1 MERGEAAGGALPER
15 FGFEF
20 RGNGAEFFRIWIVNL
35 ALSLVTLGVY
45 SAWAKV
51 RTQRYFYGNT
61 YIAGHALD
69 YDASPW
75 RILLGRTIALALF
88 LSYSLSVSIWQRSL
102 PLWYLLFGFALPWLI
117 NSSLRF
123 NARNTTYR
131 NIRFNFTGTYV
142 GALVAYILWSILGYA
157 TLGILMPQARK
168 ERDYFF
174 VNHHA
179 YAGKPFETS
188 FSTLSIYLVYAAG
201 IAVFL
206 VLGVGV
212 GAAFALVPLL
222 RHGLGLAQ
230 KSGLA
235 WLMPFGIS
243 LYFVFIFTTASTFI
257 DTMSFNLSVNNAR
270 LEKQQLRARLSPWV
284 VTWIKITNLA
294 LTLATLGI
302 FYPWAR
308 VRLARYETTRL
319 ALVLASNLEEFTSE
333 LDRAQSAV
341 GEEIAGFFD
350 LGIGL

>member
-1 MERGEAAGGALPER
+1 MGSGEGAAAPPQAR
-15 FGFEF
+15 FDFEF
-20 RGNGAEFFRIWIVNL
+20 RGNGREFFRIWIVNL

-75 RILLGRTIALALF
+75 RILIGRTIALAIF
-88 LSYSLSVSIWQRSL
+88 LGYSLSINIWPRSL
-102 PLWYLLFGFALPWLI
+102 PAWYLVFFIALPWLI

-123 NARNTTYR
+123 HARNTTYR

-142 GALVAYILWSILGYA
+142 GALVAYVLWQVLGWA
-157 TLGILMPQARK
+157 TLGVLFPQARR
-168 ERDYFF
+168 ERDYYY

-188 FSTLSIYLVYAAG
+188 FTALSIYLVYLAG
-201 IAVFL
+201 MVVFL
-206 VLGVGV
+206 VLGVGMLV
-212 GAAFALVPLL
+212 AAAKVPTIQHAFAMAEKT
-222 RHGLGLAQ
+222 GLG
-230 KSGLA
+230 
-235 WLMPFGIS
+235 WLMPFAFS
-243 LYFVFIFTTASTFI
+243 FYFVFVFTLASTFI
-257 DTMSFNLSVNNAR
+257 DTMSLNLSVNNAR
-270 LEKQQLRARLSPWV
+270 LEKQQLRARLSPFV
-284 VTWIKITNLA
+284 VTWIKVTNLV
-294 LTLATLGI
+294 LTLTTLGL

-319 ALVLASNLEEFTSE
+319 ALVLGSSLDEFTSE